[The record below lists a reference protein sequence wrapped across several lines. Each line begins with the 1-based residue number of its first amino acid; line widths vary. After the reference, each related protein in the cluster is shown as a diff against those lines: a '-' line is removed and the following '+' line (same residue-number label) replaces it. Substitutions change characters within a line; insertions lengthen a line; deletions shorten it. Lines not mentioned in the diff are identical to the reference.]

1 MTTTTITL
9 PARTTLPDGT
19 ALPDTLRLRVTDQ
32 GQGRPVLLLHGGG
45 GPDTV
50 AGFGTLLA
58 SRYPVRVLT
67 PSYPGFGGTTR
78 PGTLASVRDL
88 AGVYA
93 ALLEQLELTGVTV
106 IGNSVGG
113 WLAAE
118 VALAGP
124 SRVARLVLLDAAG
137 IDSAEHPIA
146 DFYSLTPAELAELSW
161 ANPEGRIL
169 DFTSLPEAQRAVL
182 AGNRAALEAYAG
194 LSMADPGLAS
204 RLAAVA
210 VPALA
215 LWGEADR
222 IVTPDFGKE
231 YAASIPGAAFQV
243 LPGAGHM
250 PQLETPEAT
259 AEAVAAFAGF

>member
-1 MTTTTITL
+1 MTTTTMTL
-9 PARTTLPDGT
+9 PADTPLPDGT
-19 ALPDTLRLRVTDQ
+19 ALPGTLELRVTDQ

-50 AGFGTLLA
+50 AGFATLLA
-58 SRYPVRVLT
+58 SRYSVRVLA
-67 PSYPGFGGTTR
+67 PAHPGFAGTTR
-78 PGTLASVRDL
+78 PGTLASIRDL

-93 ALLEQLELTGVTV
+93 ALLEHLGLTEVTV
-106 IGNSVGG
+106 IGNSIGG

-118 VALAGP
+118 ITLATP
-124 SRVARLVLLDAAG
+124 SRVARLVLLNAAG

-146 DFYSLTPAELAELSW
+146 DFYSLTPAELAERSW

-169 DFTSLPEAQRAVL
+169 DFAAMPEAQRAVF

-194 LSMADPGLAS
+194 RSMADPELTS

-222 IVTPDFGKE
+222 IVTPAFGKE

-243 LPGAGHM
+243 LPGAGHL
-250 PQLETPEAT
+250 PQLETPDAT
-259 AEAVAAFAGF
+259 AEAVAKFAGF